1 MKASE
6 LRDFTPAELVEA
18 LEDTK
23 EELFNL
29 RFQLAVSQSEDTASL
44 GHLRR
49 RIARIKTIMHETVL
63 EGDRGSKA
71 ARHG

>member
-6 LRDFTPAELVEA
+6 LRDLTPAELVDM
-18 LEDTK
+18 LDDTK

-44 GHLRR
+44 GRLHR
-49 RIARIKTIMHETVL
+49 RIARIKTVMHEAALQEAGV
-63 EGDRGSKA
+63 EVGSRG
-71 ARHG
+71 

>member
-6 LRDFTPAELVEA
+6 LRDLTPAELAEQLDEA
-18 LEDTK
+18 K

-44 GHLRR
+44 GILRR
-49 RIARIKTIMHETVL
+49 RIARIKTVMHEQAAASNGQ
-63 EGDRGSKA
+63 EAGDG
-71 ARHG
+71 

>member
-6 LRDFTPAELVEA
+6 LRGLTPAELAEQLDEA
-18 LEDTK
+18 K

-44 GHLRR
+44 GILRR
-49 RIARIKTIMHETVL
+49 RIARIETVRH
-63 EGDRGSKA
+63 EQA
-71 ARHG
+71 AASSRQGAEDG

>member
-6 LRDFTPAELVEA
+6 LRDLTPSELVDM
-18 LEDTK
+18 LDDTK

-44 GHLRR
+44 GRLRR
-49 RIARIKTIMHETVL
+49 QVARIKTVIHEAGL
-63 EGDRGSKA
+63 EEAGTRAGH
-71 ARHG
+71 HG

>member
-6 LRDFTPAELVEA
+6 LRDLTQAELVEK
-18 LEDTK
+18 LDETK

-44 GHLRR
+44 GRLRSL
-49 RIARIKTIMHETVL
+49 IARIKTVMHEN
-63 EGDRGSKA
+63 EA
-71 ARHG
+71 AGHA

>member
-6 LRDFTPAELVEA
+6 LRDLTSAELAEQLDEA
-18 LEDTK
+18 K

-44 GHLRR
+44 GILHR
-49 RIARIKTIMHETVL
+49 RIARIKTVMHEQ
-63 EGDRGSKA
+63 A
-71 ARHG
+71 AASNEQEAGGG